1 MSTLIICLPL
11 LPGDAATRY
20 EHVLTTDGQTLAVQ
34 GVTTASLLP
43 DASRGGDEIVA
54 VLPVE
59 AVSWQSAELPK
70 GVGASSPRL
79 RMVLQSLLEDRLLD
93 EPEDLHLAI
102 GPGSAAGRA
111 AWVAVCDKSWLRQ
124 HLQVLETAGRA
135 VSRIVPEF
143 APHTGALR
151 LQVLGDP
158 GHAQIV
164 MSGQGIGGGV
174 LRLPLTTGS
183 LALVLG
189 REGLQ
194 EPVEIIAEPAVASL
208 AEEILQQKAEL
219 QQRAQRLLIAAQTP
233 WDLAQFDLASTG
245 RTRTL
250 KRLLASGQV
259 FLRAPQWRAARWGLV
274 LVLMANL
281 VGLNAWAWKEQASWQ
296 SRRTAIQSTLTQSF
310 PAVKVVVDAPVQM
323 AREVATLRQVTG
335 TPSNRDLE
343 AILAAAGS
351 ALPAGKAVSAIEFAA
366 GEARLKGLNL
376 GAEEAAAV
384 ITKLRPVGYTARI
397 DGDVLLIKPGSS
409 P

>member
-11 LPGDAATRY
+11 SPGDAATRY

-164 MSGQGIGGGV
+164 MSGQGVGGGV

-194 EPVEIIAEPAVASL
+194 EPVEVIAEPAVAAL

-219 QQRAQRLLIAAQTP
+219 QQRAQRLLIASADALGLGAVRPGQHRAHANAQAP
-233 WDLAQFDLASTG
+233 AGIAVRSFFVRRSGARPAGAS
-245 RTRTL
+245 
-250 KRLLASGQV
+250 
-259 FLRAPQWRAARWGLV
+259 V

-323 AREVATLRQVTG
+323 AREVATLRQATG
-335 TPSNRDLE
+335 APSNRDLE

-351 ALPAGKAVSAIEFAA
+351 ALPAGKAVTAIEFAA
-366 GEARLKGLNL
+366 GEARLQG
-376 GAEEAAAV
+376 
-384 ITKLRPVGYTARI
+384 TQPRRR
-397 DGDVLLIKPGSS
+397 GSRL